1 MKIST
6 NVKNVFKISSGTVA
20 GQLCSVVSLPFITR
34 IYGADIIGVW
44 AIITSVSGI
53 VNTISDI
60 GLTNSLMVCEEG
72 EVENQYRAISALNVV
87 VCALCTP
94 LVALY
99 CAFLSY
105 DAPRAAIVVICT
117 LIYSITLQQ
126 VSINYMLLNRRR
138 EYDVLMKNPLINQL
152 VASFS
157 SVVLGIAGFIS
168 WGYYVGMIAG
178 QAVTL
183 IHMRR
188 RVAISYRQVSLT
200 YFRSLLSRERDFI
213 ICQMPS
219 NIAYQV
225 RGQLPT
231 LIIGSLFGTA
241 VLGNFSIA
249 QKLLNIP
256 VTFIGQAVG
265 NVFYQR
271 IASMRGNV
279 GTIAQ
284 FVQRNMRR
292 TMTVA
297 IVPMAFLIALGSPI
311 IDFVFGGGYELGGA
325 MVGVIG
331 FQSLFSF
338 LTASIKGVDIVLGKQ
353 RYSMLTGI
361 GQAAVVPLSMAI
373 GYLATED
380 VIACVA
386 AMVVGFVVVQ
396 VPYYAALYRY
406 MNLSVPRYLAEVL
419 TMLIGTFVLSAL
431 IKVVVSQ
438 FFQFC

>member
-1 MKIST
+1 MKLSA
-6 NVKNVFKISSGTVA
+6 NVSNVIKISSGTVA
-20 GQLCSVVSLPFITR
+20 GQLCSVASLPFITR

-60 GLTNSLMVCEEG
+60 GLTNSLMVCDEK
-72 EVENQYRAISALNVV
+72 EVENQYRAISALNVAACSL
-87 VCALCTP
+87 CAP

-99 CAFLSY
+99 CVLMSY
-105 DAPRAAIVVICT
+105 DAVRAVTVVVCT

-126 VSINYMLLNRRR
+126 VSINYMLLNRRQK
-138 EYDVLMKNPLINQL
+138 YDVLMKNPLINQL
-152 VASFS
+152 VAAAASIA
-157 SVVLGIAGFIS
+157 LGVAGFIS
-168 WGYYVGMIAG
+168 WGYFVGMIAG
-178 QAVTL
+178 QVVTL
-183 IHMRR
+183 AHMRR
-188 RVAISYRQVSLT
+188 KVAIPYRRVPLT
-200 YFRSLLSRERDFI
+200 YYRSLLSRERDFI
-213 ICQMPS
+213 INQTPS

-225 RGQLPT
+225 RSQLPT
-231 LIIGSLFGTA
+231 LIIGSLFGTT

-271 IASMRGNV
+271 IASMGGDV
-279 GTIAQ
+279 GAIAR

-292 TMTVA
+292 TMLAA
-297 IVPMAFLIALGSPI
+297 IAPMALLIALGGPI
-311 IDFVFGGGYELGGA
+311 IDLVFGNGYELGGA

-338 LTASIKGVDIVLGKQ
+338 LTASIKGIDIVLGKQ

-361 GQAAVVPLSMAI
+361 GHAIVAPLSMAVA
-373 GYLATED
+373 YLATGD
-380 VIACVA
+380 VIVCVT
-386 AMVVGFVVVQ
+386 AMVAGFIVVQ

-406 MNLSVPRYLAEVL
+406 MGLSVPRYLVEVISL
-419 TMLIGTFVLSAL
+419 LLGTFMLSSL
-431 IKVVVSQ
+431 IRVIASQ
-438 FFQFC
+438 FL

>member
-1 MKIST
+1 MKISI
-6 NVKNVFKISSGTVA
+6 NVKNVFKISSGTVV
-20 GQLCSVVSLPFITR
+20 GQLCSVASLPFITR

-44 AIITSVSGI
+44 AIISSASGI
-53 VNTISDI
+53 VNTVSDI
-60 GLTNSLMVCEEG
+60 GLTNSLMVCKER
-72 EVENQYRAISALNVV
+72 EVENQYCAISALNVV
-87 VCALCTP
+87 VCVLCAP

-99 CAFLSY
+99 CALLSY
-105 DAPRAAIVVICT
+105 DASRTMIVVVGA

-126 VSINYMLLNRRR
+126 VSINYILLNRRR

-152 VASFS
+152 VAAAVSIALG
-157 SVVLGIAGFIS
+157 VVGFIS
-168 WGYYVGMIAG
+168 WGYYVGMIMG
-178 QAVTL
+178 QVVTL
-183 IHMRR
+183 VHMRR
-188 RVAISYRQVSLT
+188 KVAIPHRRVPLT
-200 YFRSLLSRERDFI
+200 YYRSLLSRERDFI

-225 RGQLPT
+225 RSQLPT
-231 LIIGSLFGTA
+231 LIIGSLFGTT

-271 IASMRGNV
+271 IASMKGSMAA
-279 GTIAQ
+279 TAQ

-292 TMTVA
+292 TMLVA

-311 IDFVFGGGYELGGA
+311 IALVFGNGYELGGA
-325 MVGVIG
+325 MVGVVG

-361 GQAAVVPLSMAI
+361 GQAVVVPLTIAV
-373 GYLATED
+373 GYLATGD
-380 VIACVA
+380 VIVCIT
-386 AMVVGFVVVQ
+386 AMVAGFIAIQ
-396 VPYYAALYRY
+396 IPYYAALYRY
-406 MNLSVPRYLAEVL
+406 MGLSVSRYLAEVL
-419 TMLIGTFVLSAL
+419 AMLIGTSVLSML
-431 IKVVVSQ
+431 IRAIVGRV
-438 FFQFC
+438 FQA

>member
-1 MKIST
+1 MKISA
-6 NVKNVFKISSGTVA
+6 NLRNVFKISSGTVA

-44 AIITSVSGI
+44 AMITSVSGI

-60 GLTNSLMVCEEG
+60 GLTNSLMVCEEK
-72 EVENQYRAISALNVV
+72 EVENQYRAISTLNVA
-87 VCALCTP
+87 VCSMCAP
-94 LVALY
+94 LVVLY
-99 CAFLSY
+99 CALMSY
-105 DAPRAAIVVICT
+105 DAVRMVTVVVCT

-126 VSINYMLLNRRR
+126 VSINYILLNRRQ

-152 VASFS
+152 IAAAASIA
-157 SVVLGIAGFIS
+157 LGVAGFIS
-168 WGYYVGMIAG
+168 WGYFVGMIAG
-178 QAVTL
+178 QVVTL
-183 IHMRR
+183 AHMGRKVAIPYR
-188 RVAISYRQVSLT
+188 RVSLA
-200 YFRSLLSRERDFI
+200 YYRSLLSRERDFI

-225 RGQLPT
+225 RSQLPT
-231 LIIGSLFGTA
+231 LIIGSLFGTT

-271 IASMRGNV
+271 IASMREDV
-279 GTIAQ
+279 GAIAR

-292 TMTVA
+292 TMLVA
-297 IVPMAFLIALGSPI
+297 IAPMAFLIALGGPI
-311 IDFVFGGGYELGGA
+311 IALVFGGGYELGGA

-338 LTASIKGVDIVLGKQ
+338 LTASIKGIDIVLGKQ

-361 GQAAVVPLSMAI
+361 GHAIVAPLSIAVA
-373 GYLATED
+373 YLATGD
-380 VIACVA
+380 VIVCIT

-396 VPYYAALYRY
+396 VPYYAALYHY
-406 MNLSVPRYLAEVL
+406 MGLSVTCYLVEVM
-419 TMLIGTFVLSAL
+419 TMLLGTFVLSSL
-431 IKVVVSQ
+431 IRVIFSQ
-438 FFQFC
+438 FL

>member
-1 MKIST
+1 MRISA

-44 AIITSVSGI
+44 AIITSMSGI
-53 VNTISDI
+53 VNTVSDI
-60 GLTNSLMVCEEG
+60 GLTSSLMVCKESELK
-72 EVENQYRAISALNVV
+72 NQYRAISVLNVI
-87 VCALCTP
+87 VCALCAP
-94 LVALY
+94 LVALC
-99 CAFLSY
+99 CALLSY
-105 DAPRAAIVVICT
+105 DAARTITVVICT
-117 LIYSITLQQ
+117 LIYSVTLQQ
-126 VSINYMLLNRRR
+126 ISINYMLLNRRR

-152 VASFS
+152 VAATASIL
-157 SVVLGIAGFIS
+157 LGMAGFIS
-168 WGYYVGMIAG
+168 WGYFAGMTAG
-178 QAVTL
+178 QVITL

-188 RVAISYRQVSLT
+188 KVAISYRRVPLV
-200 YFRSLLSRERDFI
+200 YFRSLLLRERDFI

-225 RGQLPT
+225 RSQLPT
-231 LIIGSLFGTA
+231 LIIGSLFGTT

-271 IASMRGNV
+271 VASMKEDV
-279 GTIAQ
+279 GAIAQ
-284 FVQRNMRR
+284 FVQRNMDR
-292 TMTVA
+292 TMLGA
-297 IVPMAFLIALGSPI
+297 IAPMAFLIALGDPI
-311 IDFVFGGGYELGGA
+311 IALVFGSGYELGGA

-338 LTASIKGVDIVLGKQ
+338 LTASIKGIDIVLGKQ

-361 GQAAVVPLSMAI
+361 GQAVVAPLSI
-373 GYLATED
+373 TVGYLATGD
-380 VIACVA
+380 VIACITS
-386 AMVVGFVVVQ
+386 MVVGFIVVQ

-406 MNLSVPRYLAEVL
+406 MGLNVPRYFAEVL
-419 TMLIGTFVLSAL
+419 MMLIGTFTLSML
-431 IKVVVSQ
+431 IRTVVGIY
-438 FFQFC
+438 FQI

>member
-1 MKIST
+1 MKISA
-6 NVKNVFKISSGTVA
+6 NIRNVFKISSGTVA

-34 IYGADIIGVW
+34 IYGADIIGAW

-60 GLTNSLMVCEEG
+60 GLTNSLMVCEEKG
-72 EVENQYRAISALNVV
+72 IENQYRAISALNVA
-87 VCALCTP
+87 VCSLCTP

-99 CAFLSY
+99 CALLSY
-105 DAPRAAIVVICT
+105 DAARMVTVVVCT

-126 VSINYMLLNRRR
+126 VSINYMLLNRRQ

-152 VASFS
+152 VAAAASIA
-157 SVVLGIAGFIS
+157 LGVTGFIS
-168 WGYYVGMIAG
+168 WGYFVGMIAG
-178 QAVTL
+178 QIVTL
-183 IHMRR
+183 AHMRR
-188 RVAISYRQVSLT
+188 RVAIPYRRVPLA
-200 YFRSLLSRERDFI
+200 YYRSLLSRERDFI
-213 ICQMPS
+213 INQTPS

-225 RGQLPT
+225 RSQLPT
-231 LIIGSLFGTA
+231 LIIGSLFGTT

-271 IASMRGNV
+271 IASMREDV
-279 GTIAQ
+279 GAIAR

-292 TMTVA
+292 TMLVA
-297 IVPMAFLIALGSPI
+297 IAPMAFLIALGGPI
-311 IDFVFGGGYELGGA
+311 IDLVFGSGYELGGA

-361 GQAAVVPLSMAI
+361 GHAIVAPLSMTVA
-373 GYLATED
+373 YLATGD
-380 VIACVA
+380 VIVCVA
-386 AMVVGFVVVQ
+386 AMVAGFIVVQ
-396 VPYYAALYRY
+396 VPYYATLYRY
-406 MNLSVPRYLAEVL
+406 MGLSVPRYLVEVL
-419 TMLIGTFVLSAL
+419 AMLIGTFLLSVL
-431 IKVVVSQ
+431 IREVVGSFIQ
-438 FFQFC
+438 IN